1 MNKRKIFVIDTSVL
15 LYDKTSIH
23 SFDGNDVV
31 LPLKVVDELDRF
43 KDKPGIVGEASRYVN
58 RYLDGLRK
66 QGRLDEE
73 ISIKNNDQTIRI
85 HLQVIEPREDMS
97 ALDLSSGDNQIL
109 GAALYVAENN
119 PDRNVIVVTK
129 DINLRVKCDALGLSA
144 EDYYKDHVKVDDQ
157 FYPGFID
164 LGIDDNKIDLCYDT
178 GEITLEDLGIDIDLN
193 DNHFVNLFSNVDSKK
208 SFLGV
213 HKSGKIFSATNKSI
227 YRNIGIEPKKKEQT
241 FALHALNNDNIQMV
255 SLTGI
260 AGSGKTFLTLLSA
273 VQKLTDKAYK
283 RIIFTRT
290 VEPVGKDLGYLP
302 GDIDE
307 KMAPWLNPLID
318 NFIQGFGDKTY
329 FEMMREKGKIE
340 IAPLSYMRGRTFN
353 DAFVIVDEAQNATI
367 HELKTVLTR
376 IGKGSK
382 VVLLGD
388 TDQIDTPYI
397 DKDSNGLTITVEKF
411 KSSDITA
418 HVRLSKGQRSP
429 IAGLAAR
436 IL

>member
-58 RYLDGLRK
+58 RYLDSLRK
-66 QGRLDEE
+66 QGRLDQETLIEE
-73 ISIKNNDQTIRI
+73 NDQTIRI
-85 HLQVIEPREDMS
+85 HLQVIEPREEMS

-109 GAALYVAENN
+109 GAALYVAEHN

-144 EDYYKDHVKVDDQ
+144 EDYYKDHIHVNDQ
-157 FYPGFID
+157 FYTGFTD
-164 LGIDDNKIDLCYDT
+164 LEVDDNKIDLCYDT
-178 GEITLEDLGIDIDLN
+178 GEISIEDLGVETDLN
-193 DNHFVNLFSNVDSKK
+193 DNHFINLFSNIDSKK

-213 HKSGKIFSATNKSI
+213 YKSGKIFSATNKSI
-227 YRNIGIEPKKKEQT
+227 YRNIGIEPKNKEQN
-241 FALHALNNDNIQMV
+241 FALYALNNDNIQMV

-273 VQKLTDKAYK
+273 VQKLTDKVYK

-302 GDIDE
+302 GDINE

-318 NFIQGFGDKTY
+318 NFVQGFGDKTY
-329 FEMMREKGKIE
+329 FELMREKGKIE

-418 HVRLSKGQRSP
+418 HIRLSKGQRSR
-429 IAGLAAR
+429 IAGLAAK